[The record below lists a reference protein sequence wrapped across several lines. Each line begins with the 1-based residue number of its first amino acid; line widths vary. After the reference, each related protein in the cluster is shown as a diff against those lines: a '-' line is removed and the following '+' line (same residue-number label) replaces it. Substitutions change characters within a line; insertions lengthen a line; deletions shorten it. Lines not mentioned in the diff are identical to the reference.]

1 MVNKD
6 RVYGIQLDVRDK
18 LISVGKQSS
27 FHKCIEWESHGHF
40 FLKKEYQHPQSAPLK
55 RLCPFSGGVEDID
68 IFPRT

>member
-40 FLKKEYQHPQSAPLK
+40 FLKKKSISIHNQPH
-55 RLCPFSGGVEDID
+55 
-68 IFPRT
+68 

>member
-40 FLKKEYQHPQSAPLK
+40 FFKKRVSASTISPIKKALSF
-55 RLCPFSGGVEDID
+55 LWWCGGH
-68 IFPRT
+68 